1 MEYVNMKKNGHKHAF
16 LQLPDTLQ
24 SKILTYLDVDTTS
37 IMTKKKKISCSLFE
51 DWMATYTYR
60 VIVAQLRY
68 LRDEFSY
75 LKCHGRA
82 GFNVPIVDF
91 NTFALRRNR
100 HKKELNCFYK

>member
-1 MEYVNMKKNGHKHAF
+1 MEYVKKSHKDTFF

-24 SKILTYLDVDTTS
+24 SKILMYLDVDTTS
-37 IMTKKKKISCSLFE
+37 IMTKKKMMFSCCLFE

-75 LKCHGRA
+75 LKCHGRTS
-82 GFNVPIVDF
+82 FDVPIVDF

-100 HKKELNCFYK
+100 HKKELNCFHK